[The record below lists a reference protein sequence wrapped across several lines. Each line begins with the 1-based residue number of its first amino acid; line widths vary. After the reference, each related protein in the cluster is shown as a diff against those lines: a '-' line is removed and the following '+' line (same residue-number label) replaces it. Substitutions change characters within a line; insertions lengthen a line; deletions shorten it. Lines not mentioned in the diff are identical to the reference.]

1 MSACD
6 NYRLAPGYR
15 HTCVC
20 GRPDSFHETV
30 QPADSDGQLTT
41 DGAPLLQPGA
51 PSEPVRAHV
60 RAAADRAAALPPRT
74 LALARAA
81 GTDRQS
87 ALDAAPA
94 NLYPAECSE
103 ATDRASQG
111 FAHLAGAPP
120 AGPATPVPTAAGP
133 ALSPTA
139 RAYRCGQLTAAI
151 GAAIALLELDD
162 GAATEEALALLRR
175 ELADTAWEAQ

>member
-1 MSACD
+1 VSACD

-30 QPADSDGQLTT
+30 QQAHSDGQLTT
-41 DGAPLLQPGA
+41 DGAPLLLGA
-51 PSEPVRAHV
+51 PSEPA
-60 RAAADRAAALPPRT
+60 P
-74 LALARAA
+74 
-81 GTDRQS
+81 
-87 ALDAAPA
+87 DAAPG
-94 NLYPAECSE
+94 PAECSE
-103 ATDRASQG
+103 GTATPAT
-111 FAHLAGAPP
+111 LAGAGVANN
-120 AGPATPVPTAAGP
+120 AGPAAYVPATAGP

-151 GAAIALLELDD
+151 QAAITMLCLDD